1 MSTKA
6 AKSVCYAGIPNY
18 DLEKFFFH
26 GMIVMIMVVKSIPQ
40 IFIYKAKGTQNQMQ
54 EFYK

>member
-6 AKSVCYAGIPNY
+6 AKSVCYAGILNY

-26 GMIVMIMVVKSIPQ
+26 GMIVMIMVVKNIPQ
-40 IFIYKAKGTQNQMQ
+40 TFIYKATDTQNQMYG
-54 EFYK
+54 FYK

>member
-6 AKSVCYAGIPNY
+6 AKSVYYAGILNY

-26 GMIVMIMVVKSIPQ
+26 GMIVMIMVVKNIPQ
-40 IFIYKAKGTQNQMQ
+40 TFIYKATDTQNQM
-54 EFYK
+54 